1 MKLKLLFCAG
11 ICLTACC
18 LSACGDQPDS
28 STAAAGQ
35 SDTEQTETEQ
45 AETEKQEKK
54 PDDSETIMIT
64 LHSGQEV
71 PISDASST
79 VRETEEGYLWE
90 FHNGDCAMTLPKSWE
105 SRFII
110 RDTTVYC
117 LACFERAEFVSSLF
131 RIEFRSAAEAAAEP
145 VPFLILGTSGKE
157 YICAVLPDI
166 GEPEN
171 GVLRREYSAM
181 TAERE
186 AVLQTAKCSSN
197 EQNALL
203 STDTYMAASENVAS
217 ALYGDWK
224 LSRTRNGKLNGTL
237 QFRTD
242 GSLTFNS
249 DGEVQE
255 GSYLL
260 NIYASTYDWTNQS
273 SWGDAAMVF
282 LDGRVYLATYYEET
296 PRTLKFTPVI
306 LPPDM
311 SDPLSGSVYEQTAV
325 PE

>member
-28 STAAAGQ
+28 SEPAAGQ
-35 SDTEQTETEQ
+35 SDTVQTETEQ
-45 AETEKQEKK
+45 TETTKK
-54 PDDSETIMIT
+54 DKTDDSENIMIT
-64 LHSGQEV
+64 LHNGQEV

-90 FHNGDCAMTLPKSWE
+90 FHGGECTITLPKSWE

-131 RIEFRSAAEAAAEP
+131 RIEFRSAEEAAAEP
-145 VPFLILGTSGKE
+145 VPVLILGSAGKE

-171 GVLRREYSAM
+171 GVLRREYTAM

-186 AVLQTAKCSSN
+186 AVLQTATCSSN

-203 STDTYMAASENVAS
+203 ATETYMPASENVTS

-224 LSRTRNGKLNGTL
+224 LSKTRNGKLNETL
-237 QFRTD
+237 TFRTD
-242 GSLTFNS
+242 GTLTFTS

-273 SWGDAAMVF
+273 NWGDAAMVF
-282 LDGRVYLATYYEET
+282 LDGKVYLATYYEGT
-296 PRTLKFTPVI
+296 RRTLKFTPVL
-306 LPPDM
+306 LPPDS
-311 SDPLSGSVYEQTAV
+311 SDTLSGSVYEQTAA